1 VFEVPRGSHPSTQI
15 AVVRKI
21 IEIIREQE
29 SGSFLWDSL
38 RLRRELTLS
47 ARPAD
52 TAALEA
58 FLMEEF
64 FSDGRLR

>member
-1 VFEVPRGSHPSTQI
+1 
-15 AVVRKI
+15 VRKI

-29 SGSFLWDSL
+29 SNKFIWESL
-38 RLRRELTLS
+38 RLRRDVTLS

-52 TAALEA
+52 NAELEA
-58 FLMEEF
+58 FMMEEF